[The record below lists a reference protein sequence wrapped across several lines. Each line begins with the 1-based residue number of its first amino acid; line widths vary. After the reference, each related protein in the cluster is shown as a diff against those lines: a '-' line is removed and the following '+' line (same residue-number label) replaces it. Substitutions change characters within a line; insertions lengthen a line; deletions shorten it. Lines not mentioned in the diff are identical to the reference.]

1 MIILPLMAAQP
12 PQIHSDSA
20 TTLDLHRFSQDMLVG
35 VSRTFALSI
44 PELPPPLDDWVSC
57 AYLVC
62 RMIDTLE
69 DRPGLSESQR
79 QKMFNQFM
87 EVLGPP
93 VDIELAGRCA
103 AAFSNADPHDPC
115 GVLMSRA
122 DRVMMMLASFP
133 DGAIRAIRQCAA
145 EMTTGLRRTPLP
157 PKSESPRCLFNSIRQ
172 LERYCHYAAGVVG
185 VMLTRL
191 FVQHLGRDGHAV
203 DRRTLHRGKRFGRG
217 LQLTNI
223 IKDHPAD
230 LADGR
235 CFVPVDVAHQC
246 GYRPED
252 LLQPSLP
259 LKVRT
264 AIVQRAAAHLDVA
277 LDYSLHIPAQAVG
290 IRLFCVQ
297 PMMMALLTLERV
309 ITHPDPTPDDRPKI
323 TRAQVEEVIATSRSV
338 AHDDAALRNWY
349 TRLRSG
355 LDRVVA
361 GV

>member
-1 MIILPLMAAQP
+1 MATQP
-12 PQIHSDSA
+12 PRIHGDSA
-20 TTLDLHRFSQDMLVG
+20 ASLDLHRFSQDMLVG
-35 VSRTFALSI
+35 VSRTFAISI

-69 DRPGLSESQR
+69 DRPGLSEPQR
-79 QKMFNQFM
+79 QQMFNQFM

-93 VDIELAGRCA
+93 VDIELAKCCA
-103 AAFSNADPHDPC
+103 ASFSDADRHDPC
-115 GVLMSRA
+115 GVLMSQA

-133 DGAIRAIRQCAA
+133 DGAIHAIRQCAA

-157 PKSESPRCLFNSIRQ
+157 PKSESPRCLFNSVRQ

-191 FVQHLGRDGHAV
+191 FAQHLGRDGDAV
-203 DRRTLHRGKRFGRG
+203 DRGALHRGKRFGRG

-230 LADGR
+230 LAEGR
-235 CFVPVDVAHQC
+235 CFVPVDVAHRC
-246 GYRPED
+246 GCQPQD
-252 LLQPSLP
+252 LLKPSLP
-259 LKVRT
+259 IEVRA
-264 AIVQRAAAHLDVA
+264 AIARRAAAHLDVA
-277 LDYSLHIPAQAVG
+277 LDYSLDIPAEAVG
-290 IRLFCVQ
+290 VRLFCVQ

-323 TRAQVEEVIATSRSV
+323 TRAQVDEIIATSRSV
-338 AHDDAALRNWY
+338 GDNDAALRNWY
-349 TRLRSG
+349 TQLRSN
-355 LDRVVA
+355 LDRAVG